1 MLFTSVVLHG
11 YTVSVF
17 HMMALCAHSHRA
29 AFPVRSTSLCTGVG
43 IGELQ
48 THTNR
53 KAFCRVESL
62 LLYGFTPL
70 HVCLFCFFF
79 LHIQGVYVW
88 FNSTIIQENP
98 ELNQTSVKRGSGKG
112 DKLVYWD

>member
-17 HMMALCAHSHRA
+17 HMMALCAHSHWA
-29 AFPVRSTSLCTGVG
+29 AFPVCSTSLCTGVG

-48 THTNR
+48 SHTNR
-53 KAFCRVESL
+53 KVFCRVESL
-62 LLYGFTPL
+62 LLYGFTPSFT
-70 HVCLFCFFF
+70 CFF

-88 FNSTIIQENP
+88 FNSTVIQENP
-98 ELNQTSVKRGSGKG
+98 ELNQSAVKRGGKIGLLGLKMSCSGN
-112 DKLVYWD
+112 